1 MKRFFLYLL
10 FVCVYMSCTEEEQAS
25 TPVWLDE
32 EQLPMESFGVTY
44 YFSDSA
50 HVRAILQADHVI
62 EKTEPNEEGEMEL
75 KHYFDQGVE
84 IEFFDDKDVLESTVR
99 ANQGVFRKDKGIA
112 ELTGDVV
119 VTNTKD
125 ERLLTEQLFWDKTI
139 DSVYTYKPVRIETPE
154 EIITGSKGLRSNT
167 TFTTYYLFG
176 IQGVVSVEEEGGG
189 TP

>member
-1 MKRFFLYLL
+1 MKRFFLYLFIGL
-10 FVCVYMSCTEEEQAS
+10 IGISCAEEEQKS
-25 TPVWLDE
+25 TPLWLNE

-50 HVRAILQADHVI
+50 HVRAILNADHVI

-75 KHYFDQGVE
+75 KHFFDQGVE
-84 IEFFDDKDVLESTVR
+84 IEFFDEQDVMESTVS

-125 ERLLTEQLFWDKTI
+125 ERLLTEQLFWDKSK

-154 EIITGSKGLRSNT
+154 EIITGSRGLRSNT
-167 TFTTYYLFG
+167 TFTTYYIFG
-176 IQGVVSVEEEGGG
+176 IQGVVSVEEEGVN
-189 TP
+189 